1 MEYSIK
7 ELSELAGVSPRTLRY
22 YGEIELLLPFRTNEA
37 GYRFY
42 GEKEV
47 EIMQQILFYRERGL
61 GLEQIKNIL
70 YQNDFDILS
79 ALYSH
84 LNELENQKERLDS
97 LITTVKKTIL
107 AKKGEEEMSDKE
119 RFEIFKENMLQKNE
133 DKYGQEVRTKYGD
146 TSMEQ
151 ANEKIRDM
159 TAADYQRF
167 QKLGDEI
174 LLCLK
179 EAVTQGISPKSEEG
193 KRIVLLHKEWLG
205 MTWKTYSKQAHEGL
219 AQIYVLDQRFMTYY
233 DREVPGCA
241 KFLRNAVGF
250 WLDNM

>member
-1 MEYSIK
+1 
-7 ELSELAGVSPRTLRY
+7 
-22 YGEIELLLPFRTNEA
+22 
-37 GYRFY
+37 
-42 GEKEV
+42 
-47 EIMQQILFYRERGL
+47 
-61 GLEQIKNIL
+61 
-70 YQNDFDILS
+70 
-79 ALYSH
+79 
-84 LNELENQKERLDS
+84 
-97 LITTVKKTIL
+97 
-107 AKKGEEEMSDKE
+107 MSDKE